1 MALLQDVRVLNAE
14 AMLKTSLGRR
24 SKGISK
30 MSDEELLQCSLI
42 HAIMVNANL
51 RVEIEGR
58 AFCTM

>member
-1 MALLQDVRVLNAE
+1 MLNAE
-14 AMLKTSLGRR
+14 AMLKTFCGRR
-24 SKGISK
+24 RHDVSK
-30 MSDEELLQCSLI
+30 MSAEELLQCALI